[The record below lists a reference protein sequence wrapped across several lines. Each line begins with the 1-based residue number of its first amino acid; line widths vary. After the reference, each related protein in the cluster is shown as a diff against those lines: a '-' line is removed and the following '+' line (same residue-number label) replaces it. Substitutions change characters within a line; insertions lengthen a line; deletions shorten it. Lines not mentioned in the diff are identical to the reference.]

1 MLTGANFRK
10 EQSVSNSKSEI
21 ENRATNYNAFN
32 VYANYNKTLGKHDIG
47 IMAGFNQ
54 ESNSYK

>member
-1 MLTGANFRK
+1 ML
-10 EQSVSNSKSEI
+10 
-21 ENRATNYNAFN
+21 FN

-54 ESNSYK
+54 ESNAYKMMKASRTDMINEDLPSLSQATGDYKNQ